1 MFSVHTTPAKFE
13 NETITGRFAFAFE
26 KTRAGKS
33 RDYYDVTVSKM
44 SLSTL
49 KRKAAVFKLKS
60 VFEKLAKL

>member
-1 MFSVHTTPAKFE
+1 MILDLCL
-13 NETITGRFAFAFE
+13 N

-44 SLSTL
+44 FHSTL

-60 VFEKLAKL
+60 VFEKFCFCDRLVWKVGLIV